1 MNRMNLLGAV
11 GLLLAMSPAYGS
23 PGGPRSLLD
32 LEQSADL
39 IVIATASGTFQV
51 GSAAGFSLLVARVVK
66 GDPSLAGSVLAV
78 SANALPVGGTITA
91 VGSGLWFL
99 KHPSNAWILLPVIQG
114 SPAFSMTFFPE
125 PVGPVLSP
133 YAYGPAA
140 PLSDRIA
147 SEICSAIESANG
159 ELPIQFY
166 GLQYG
171 LLDQLNSPVV
181 ALHYQRMSASGSE
194 QQQIL
199 GLNGLIRGGSGPALA
214 TAIQAAFVFGA
225 YPLESGILRQSVRD
239 DFRAADA
246 PSIAALGQSAVGS
259 ANPATFRQAAA
270 HALAAIHTIQTLPY
284 LSTLLNDMDADLRVE
299 AIRGLGAFANGL
311 PVQTAARVPS
321 LAYLQLPPSAPFRT
335 TDTLANFALGSNAIQ
350 RDEAAYLSFWKQW
363 WTEQRTALGF

>member
-1 MNRMNLLGAV
+1 
-11 GLLLAMSPAYGS
+11 
-23 PGGPRSLLD
+23 
-32 LEQSADL
+32 
-39 IVIATASGTFQV
+39 
-51 GSAAGFSLLVARVVK
+51 
-66 GDPSLAGSVLAV
+66 
-78 SANALPVGGTITA
+78 
-91 VGSGLWFL
+91 
-99 KHPSNAWILLPVIQG
+99 
-114 SPAFSMTFFPE
+114 
-125 PVGPVLSP
+125 
-133 YAYGPAA
+133 
-140 PLSDRIA
+140 
-147 SEICSAIESANG
+147 
-159 ELPIQFY
+159 
-166 GLQYG
+166 
-171 LLDQLNSPVV
+171 
-181 ALHYQRMSASGSE
+181 
-194 QQQIL
+194 
-199 GLNGLIRGGSGPALA
+199 
-214 TAIQAAFVFGA
+214 VFGA